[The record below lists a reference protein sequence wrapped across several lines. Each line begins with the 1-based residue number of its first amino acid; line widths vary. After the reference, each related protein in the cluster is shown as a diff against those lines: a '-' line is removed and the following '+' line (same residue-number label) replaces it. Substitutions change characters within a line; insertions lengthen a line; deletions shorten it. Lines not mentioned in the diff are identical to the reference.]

1 MAEMATSRQANKD
14 KKFCVLQRD
23 KTGRKIDKVY
33 SSVDL
38 QKFVSLG
45 KGEILERRPHEKPPD
60 PMGIQRFTVVD
71 RPSVY
76 VDCCRNEAKKID
88 EDEALLLLP
97 VSSLNERLRL
107 LEDRKV
113 LEFGKK
119 LKEED
124 YVYVSL
130 KLSKSQNAR
139 QDVEGIIRYKGPLEG
154 SFGIQFG
161 VEIVVRYTMQEY
173 QFVTIAATGPITS
186 HVIT

>member
-14 KKFCVLQRD
+14 KKFCVLLRD

-33 SSVDL
+33 SSVDS
-38 QKFVSLG
+38 KRIVSLC
-45 KGEILERRPHEKPPD
+45 KGEILEKRPHEKPLA
-60 PMGIQRFTVVD
+60 PMGLQRFTVLD

-76 VDCCRNEAKKID
+76 VECCRDEAKQID
-88 EDEALLLLP
+88 EDEAFLLLP

-173 QFVTIAATGPITS
+173 QFVTTAQQLDQS
-186 HVIT
+186 HRM